1 MKIRVTVDER
11 TFEVE
16 IVDLNARPI
25 VAMVDGQRFEVSP
38 EVAAAAL
45 MPAARPASDSAPR
58 PAKATPSSKPANGGN
73 GKAILAPMPGL
84 ITAVSVTVGA
94 TVQAGD
100 PLVSLEAMK
109 MNNLIRAPRAGTIA
123 AVLVSQ
129 GQQVKHRE
137 PLVEYAE

>member
-25 VAMVDGQRFEVSP
+25 VAMVDGQRFEVMP
-38 EVAAAAL
+38 EVMAAL
-45 MPAARPASDSAPR
+45 PAPTTAPR
-58 PAKATPSSKPANGGN
+58 PPQAVPQAALVSKGGN
-73 GKAILAPMPGL
+73 NSSGKAVLAPMPGL
-84 ITAVSVTVGA
+84 ITAVSVTAGA
-94 TVQAGD
+94 TVQQGD

-123 AVLVSQ
+123 AVFVSQ
-129 GQQVKHRE
+129 GQQVKHRD